1 MVSAKKINGMRVV
14 TADAFT
20 VGDVDGLQLD
30 QKTWNVTHLDI
41 ELTDESLRELGFK
54 KPLLG
59 AVRICLPVSFVNK
72 FGDIITLKSD
82 LAQLKGLDS
91 CKKSV

>member
-1 MVSAKKINGMRVV
+1 MISAKKINGMRVV

-20 VGDVDGLQLD
+20 VGEVDGLEVD

-41 ELTDESLRELGFK
+41 ELSDESLRELGFK

-59 AVRICLPVSFVNK
+59 AIRICLPVSHINK
-72 FGDIITLKSD
+72 FGDVITLKSD
-82 LAQLKGLDS
+82 LAHLKGLDA
-91 CKKSV
+91 CKKSK